1 MLKWRHRGEPAPA
14 AVGREARRTV
24 GTDRGIDHVT
34 VLVGEAQTGE
44 IGFDGIFRQSGAGID
59 DVGGHARHVERRR
72 GIVLRINVRR
82 AAPGL
87 EERVTH
93 HGPEFEIF
101 ADLAVIVGVEVDRD
115 WIVKGSLRCMLFRS
129 VEFFIAKSTIFQ
141 RFSCSKADKTERAAV
156 FAAICAPY
164 YIFIV
169 SSPIVPYI
177 IAVSLYPC

>member
-1 MLKWRHRGEPAPA
+1 MLNSATLTAILVNILA
-14 AVGREARRTV
+14 ALFFTCITICIATHFAKKKANEA
-24 GTDRGIDHVT
+24 DKKLINNKCYGI
-34 VLVGEAQTGE
+34 
-44 IGFDGIFRQSGAGID
+44 I
-59 DVGGHARHVERRR
+59 
-72 GIVLRINVRR
+72 
-82 AAPGL
+82 
-87 EERVTH
+87 
-93 HGPEFEIF
+93 
-101 ADLAVIVGVEVDRD
+101 AVIFIIINFIASFTAIAVAYVADSTDYYHISIPKFSYLSLIFVAGV
-115 WIVKGSLRCMLFRS
+115 

>member
-1 MLKWRHRGEPAPA
+1 MFNSA
-14 AVGREARRTV
+14 T
-24 GTDRGIDHVT
+24 
-34 VLVGEAQTGE
+34 
-44 IGFDGIFRQSGAGID
+44 
-59 DVGGHARHVERRR
+59 
-72 GIVLRINVRR
+72 
-82 AAPGL
+82 
-87 EERVTH
+87 
-93 HGPEFEIF
+93 
-101 ADLAVIVGVEVDRD
+101 LAVMLLFILSAILFTSTTVSIAIYYARKKADTEEKALITKNDYQKTILIFSIINFIASFVAMAVPNITSSGDNNHISIAQFTYLSLILAILAAGV
-115 WIVKGSLRCMLFRS
+115 

>member
-1 MLKWRHRGEPAPA
+1 MLNSATLTAILVNILA
-14 AVGREARRTV
+14 ALFFTCITICIATHFAKKKANEA
-24 GTDRGIDHVT
+24 DKKFINNKCYGI
-34 VLVGEAQTGE
+34 
-44 IGFDGIFRQSGAGID
+44 I
-59 DVGGHARHVERRR
+59 
-72 GIVLRINVRR
+72 
-82 AAPGL
+82 
-87 EERVTH
+87 
-93 HGPEFEIF
+93 
-101 ADLAVIVGVEVDRD
+101 AVIFTIINFIASFVATAVAHIADSGNYNHLSIGQFSYLSLIFVAGV
-115 WIVKGSLRCMLFRS
+115 